1 MAVELAGELGG
12 LPLALE
18 QAAAYVQAS
27 ADSLAGYLASFRQRR
42 ADLLARGEPAGYIGT
57 VATAWAVAFADVA
70 QSAPGAAGLLRLLA
84 FCAPEAIPLRAP
96 DNSSVVSAASAM
108 IRVICAGR
116 TLGARAVLLI
126 IRRPWVRSPPAP
138 PDLTCGYVLNG
149 PGWQPAAGVGCAQN
163 VHIRAGAVYASPYR
177 FRTRCGA
184 GELRFGAVGVLG
196 QDRGSRRSVCGPTPI
211 L

>member
-70 QSAPGAAGLLRLLA
+70 QSAPGAAGLCGCWR
-84 FCAPEAIPLRAP
+84 
-96 DNSSVVSAASAM
+96 SA
-108 IRVICAGR
+108 
-116 TLGARAVLLI
+116 
-126 IRRPWVRSPPAP
+126 RP
-138 PDLTCGYVLNG
+138 
-149 PGWQPAAGVGCAQN
+149 
-163 VHIRAGAVYASPYR
+163 
-177 FRTRCGA
+177 
-184 GELRFGAVGVLG
+184 
-196 QDRGSRRSVCGPTPI
+196 RRSRCARQIIPAW
-211 L
+211 